1 MNEIIQLNEI
11 IQFIF
16 SLFTLND
23 KDPVG
28 GSIVWLIFRVFWVGV
43 INYLLH
49 IVWLR
54 IWERHNLKQVRDYI
68 KANHG
73 LGDIS
78 PQLLNRLSA
87 AKVSKFSI
95 IYRRIHD
102 LVQIKQNSGQI
113 DNDALADIHTGEA
126 SRKAAL
132 SSYIL
137 GILIILG
144 LIGTLR
150 GLITAIIEVQ
160 PLLQDIQD
168 LDQLPTI
175 SDALRETLAGMNTAF
190 VTTLAGLLTSLGLGF
205 CGWIFN
211 RENSAFLTD
220 FERFVSTEIIPHFTQ
235 APEASIA
242 SAVEQLTKCTD
253 TLEMATRENVQ
264 AMHQAIQ
271 LLTDTSWGG
280 HLEQQ
285 YILADNFGRTSESL
299 LKSLSGINEYQFLI
313 TSAVEKFE
321 GLTTQS
327 MSQITE
333 YQGVLRQGL
342 EDSVPKLE
350 EESKSLKTTIADYQ
364 ASQATFIDELGS
376 ELKRQLQ
383 PITENQE
390 EIASVLSQTAESLL
404 SSLAKIN
411 EYQDHI
417 TSAVE
422 GFNEVTMEST
432 SRIAEYQD
440 VLRRG
445 LEDAVPKLAAES
457 RTLKNA
463 IDEYQNSQS
472 RFVDELSSTLQE
484 HLQSVTENQQ
494 EMIHVLIDELS
505 NTLDPY
511 NELNAQLVSQIR
523 EYQGTVQRGLEN
535 SLSRFTAESQTL
547 KTAIGEYRES
557 QSTFIDELSDALHAK
572 LRPIT
577 ESQQGMVH
585 VLTRLSDELQIRSAL
600 ETQNQVFGRIENR
613 MDRYGERVDQQNELI
628 QTLVTTVQDLLQKPS
643 LEPTNRDGSSQQI
656 SPQSG
661 QQISLRFDALNEK
674 IDTLNNTMRQ
684 PGIYR
689 WVWVIRGWF
698 RGTR

>member
-1 MNEIIQLNEI
+1 MGLG
-11 IQFIF
+11 F
-16 SLFTLND
+16 L
-23 KDPVG
+23 
-28 GSIVWLIFRVFWVGV
+28 
-43 INYLLH
+43 NYLLH
-49 IVWLR
+49 LGWIW
-54 IWERHNLKQVRDYI
+54 IWERRYLRRVQTYI
-68 KANHG
+68 RINHG

-78 PQLLNRLSA
+78 PELLDKLRT
-87 AKVSKFSI
+87 AKVPRFSI
-95 IYRRIHD
+95 IYRRIRD
-102 LVQIKQNSGQI
+102 LVQIKQNGGQI
-113 DNDALADIHTGEA
+113 DNDTLGDIHTGEA

-150 GLITAIIEVQ
+150 GLITAITEVQ
-160 PLLQDIQD
+160 PLLQDIQN

-190 VTTLAGLLTSLGLGF
+190 VTTLTGLGTSLLLGF
-205 CGWIFN
+205 GGWLFN

-235 APEASIA
+235 TPEASIA
-242 SAVEQLTKCTD
+242 SAVEQLTQCTD
-253 TLEMATRENVQ
+253 TLKLATKENVQ

-285 YILADNFGRTSESL
+285 YILADNFGRTAESL

-313 TSAVEKFE
+313 KSTFKDFE
-321 GLTTQS
+321 SLTTQS
-327 MSQITE
+327 MSQIRE

-350 EESKSLKTTIADYQ
+350 KESKTLKTTIAEYR
-364 ASQATFIDELGS
+364 ASQATFIDDLAKT
-376 ELKRQLQ
+376 LQRQLQ

-390 EIASVLSQTAESLL
+390 EIAHFLSETADHL
-404 SSLAKIN
+404 SENLTKIS
-411 EYQDHI
+411 EYQTHI

-422 GFNEVTMEST
+422 GFNELTTQSM

-440 VLRRG
+440 VLRQG
-445 LEDAVPKLAAES
+445 LEDAVPKLTVES
-457 RTLKNA
+457 RTLKTT
-463 IDEYQNSQS
+463 IGEYQDSQS
-472 RFVDELSSTLQE
+472 RFVDDLSSTLQE

-494 EMIHVLIDELS
+494 EMVHILIDELS
-505 NTLDPY
+505 NTLDPF

-523 EYQGTVQRGLEN
+523 EYQSTVQRGLEN
-535 SLSRFTAESQTL
+535 SLSRFAAEGQTL
-547 KTAIGEYRES
+547 KTVIGEYRES
-557 QSTFIDELSDALHAK
+557 QSKFVNQLSDALQAK
-572 LRPIT
+572 LQPIT
-577 ESQQGMVH
+577 ESQQGMVR
-585 VLTRLSDELQIRSAL
+585 VLTGMSDELQIRSAL
-600 ETQNQVFGRIENR
+600 ETQNQAFGRIENQLNG
-613 MDRYGERVDQQNELI
+613 YGERVDQQNELI

-643 LEPTNRDGSSQQI
+643 LEPTNRGASSQQI
-656 SPQSG
+656 SPQVG
-661 QQISLRFDALNEK
+661 QQISLKFDALNEK

-689 WVWVIRGWF
+689 WVSEIRRWF
-698 RGTR
+698 GGSR